1 MNSSKKNSKLALID
15 YIIADKRVSI
25 TIPLMAVCLSLLV
38 GALIILSQGKN
49 PLQVY
54 TSLLQGSGLL
64 PKATYAAHKN
74 ILSDFTSFLNAWTPM
89 LFASLAVAVAM
100 KAGLFN
106 IGVAGQML
114 TSAFIAT
121 ITIGY
126 SPLPAILAKP
136 LVIVVGVLTGMLLG
150 ALIGFLKYK
159 FNINEVVSTIMVNYI
174 AMYVIS
180 FAINTYYVN
189 PVSRQSALISK
200 ASRLTYMNVRLG
212 NIKVDL
218 PLGIIL
224 AIIAAFALHFVL
236 EHTTFGWDLKSVG
249 LSRKAASYAGV
260 NVAKSMIYAMA
271 ISGALAGLAGV
282 TYYLGYFA
290 SIQPRVL
297 VGTGF
302 DCIAVSLLADSN
314 PLGIIGFSFLIS
326 ILSKGSTYMNSVS
339 GLESE
344 IAAVITS
351 IILLFSA
358 ANVYIRYL
366 LQKSKNNLIEQSK
379 NEGGQN

>member
-1 MNSSKKNSKLALID
+1 MNSNKTDKKLTLID

-25 TIPLMAVCLSLLV
+25 TIPLMAVILSLVV
-38 GALIILSQGKN
+38 GGLIILSQGKN
-49 PLQVY
+49 PFQVY
-54 TSLLQGSGLL
+54 MSLLQGSGLL

-74 ILSDFTSFLNAWTPM
+74 MLSDFTSFLNAWTPM

-114 TSAFIAT
+114 TSAFIAS

-126 SPLPAILAKP
+126 SPLPGILAKP
-136 LVIVVGVLTGMLLG
+136 LVVIVGIAVGMLLG

-159 FNINEVVSTIMVNYI
+159 FNINEVVSTIMVNYS
-174 AMYVIS
+174 AMYIIS

-189 PVSRQSALISK
+189 PVSRQSALIST
-200 ASRLTYMNVRLG
+200 ASRLTYMNMRIG
-212 NIKVDL
+212 DIKVEL

-224 AIIAAFALHFVL
+224 ALLAAFALHFVL
-236 EHTTFGWDLKSVG
+236 NHTIFGWDIKSVG
-249 LSRKAASYAGV
+249 LSRKAARYAGV
-260 NVAKSMIYAMA
+260 NVARSMIYAMA

-282 TYYLGYFA
+282 TYYLGYYA

-314 PLGIIGFSFLIS
+314 PIGIIGFSFLIT

-339 GLESE
+339 GLEAE

-351 IILLFSA
+351 VILLFSA

-366 LQKSKNNLIEQSK
+366 LQKAKNNILEQSK
-379 NEGGQN
+379 TEEGKN

>member
-1 MNSSKKNSKLALID
+1 MNSSKKNNKLELID

-136 LVIVVGVLTGMLLG
+136 LVIVVGVSTGMLLG